1 MIEANKEY
9 FLSPYYFFITE
20 KNDKISLYY
29 SIANTLTESRKK
41 DDVIDFDKKDLGKVK
56 KKVPFGDINESSNVL
71 FSIIL
76 KSTVCSLP
84 LYKKV

>member
-56 KKVPFGDINESSNVL
+56 KRYF
-71 FSIIL
+71 
-76 KSTVCSLP
+76 
-84 LYKKV
+84 